1 MTYRK
6 KRTEIVKRLFQWYL
20 KKEWWL
26 LWENCSQNT
35 NRTSLDFVHQM
46 LQKHAVIPHLGAE
59 ASPFP
64 GGWHNHLATLSLW
77 HLLCLLTVSL
87 EFPLGPDQ
95 PGETRPAD
103 QLWSLGSSRGS
114 EKFPF
119 Y

>member
-1 MTYRK
+1 M
-6 KRTEIVKRLFQWYL
+6 ELRLPLEVFPGRQATCRAGFGTWG
-20 KKEWWL
+20 
-26 LWENCSQNT
+26 
-35 NRTSLDFVHQM
+35 
-46 LQKHAVIPHLGAE
+46 QKHAVIPHLGAE